1 MVESMNM
8 FKYYSALCGWL
19 WLVGFQY
26 SGLLAQQTGA
36 LLCPNGII
44 SFFSKA
50 PLEDISAVN
59 KEVQGALD
67 PKSGTLLFK
76 CKIIRFA
83 FPNKLMEEHFNENYL
98 ETTKYPSADYKGLIT
113 NLAQVDF
120 TKPGNYTVQTSGE
133 LTLHGVKKQYTV
145 PATLTV
151 SGSSKDSSTPFQ
163 VRGVAKFKVKLADH
177 NITVP
182 SMFFQNIAEV
192 IDVSVDM
199 VFVPA
204 GKKSK

>member
-1 MVESMNM
+1 
-8 FKYYSALCGWL
+8 
-19 WLVGFQY
+19 
-26 SGLLAQQTGA
+26 LLAQQTSA
-36 LLCPNGII
+36 LLCPNGTI
-44 SFFSKA
+44 SFYSKA

-59 KEVQGALD
+59 REVQGALD

-76 CKIIRFA
+76 CKIIRFS

-98 ETTKYPSADYKGLIT
+98 ETTKYPTADYKGLIT

-120 TKPGNYTVQTSGE
+120 TKPGTYPVQTSGE
-133 LTLHGVKKQYTV
+133 LTIHGVKKQYNV

-151 SGSSKDSSTPFQ
+151 SGSSKDNTRPFE
-163 VRGVAKFKVKLADH
+163 VRGVARFKVKLADH

-204 GKKSK
+204 GTKSK